1 MTWKWVNV
9 ICTLLSLFTSVVGN
23 TQDKIVNVE
32 ESMENCADFN
42 NTTYEKYR
50 NMKGVYVQY
59 LLLTRRNAD
68 CASLFT
74 QDCLNHTQNHT
85 VHFTSTLPT
94 KVIIHGYRVLGRKP
108 SWVSGLAQALL
119 EKEDA
124 NILVVDWL
132 LGASYAYNNVVDN
145 YKEVAV
151 QISILINQ
159 LSTSGVNLELFH
171 LIGISLGAHVAGFVG
186 TLFKGKLGRITGLD
200 PAGPMFKNADPFD
213 RLDPS
218 DAMFVEAIH
227 TDSDKFGISIP
238 VGHVD
243 FFVNGGLDQTGCV
256 QSSFTSIYGYVICDH
271 MRALHVYMSA
281 LNGFC
286 ALTGFPCSSYEAFL
300 AGQCTSCDGVF
311 NNICPQIGL
320 LKNSGITASPL
331 PIHGKVYLLTT
342 SEVPFCVHHIMIE
355 LKVSQLEKTAVVVLT
370 LVSMQDIK
378 TEQKLYLNKDKTI
391 YKKVIGYPE
400 PLCKIESIHLKNTG
414 ALLYR
419 QGNIHFEYVCVSTMP
434 KMRRTDTLCVENI
447 MISRRTPWSHDLIQV
462 C

>member
-1 MTWKWVNV
+1 MTWKCITI
-9 ICTLLSLFTSVVGN
+9 ICTLLSLCITSVVVS
-23 TQDKIVNVE
+23 DE
-32 ESMENCADFN
+32 EPRANCADFN
-42 NTTYEKYR
+42 NTSLQKYR
-50 NMKGVYVQY
+50 QTEGVHVQY

-74 QDCLNHTQNHT
+74 QDCLNHTQKHT
-85 VHFTSTLPT
+85 AHFNSTLPT
-94 KVIIHGYRVLGRKP
+94 KVIIHGYRALGRKP
-108 SWVSGLAQALL
+108 SWVKGLAQALL
-119 EKEDA
+119 EMEDA

-132 LGASYAYNNVVDN
+132 CGASYSYNQVVYN

-159 LSTSGVNLELFH
+159 LTTSGINLESFH

-186 TLFKGKLGRITGLD
+186 TLFAGKLGRITGLD
-200 PAGPMFKNADPFD
+200 PAGPMFKNADPSD

-227 TDSDKFGISIP
+227 TDSDYFGISIP

-256 QSSFTSIYGYVICDH
+256 RSSFTSIFIYFPVYGYVICDH
-271 MRALHVYMSA
+271 MRALYVYMSA
-281 LNGFC
+281 LKGSC
-286 ALTGFPCSSYEAFL
+286 ALTGFPCSSYEDFL
-300 AGQCTSCDGVF
+300 AGQCTSCDGPF

-320 LKNSGITASPL
+320 LKNSGITVSPL

-355 LKVSQLEKTAVVVLT
+355 LKVSPLIKSAVVQVT

-378 TEQKLYLNKDKTI
+378 TKQKFHLQTDKTV
-391 YKKVIGYPE
+391 YKNVVGHPE
-400 PLCKIESIHLKNTG
+400 HLCKIESIHLKNTG
-414 ALLYR
+414 TLLYR
-419 QGNIHFEYVCVSTMP
+419 QGNIHFEYICISKIP
-434 KMRRTDTLCVENI
+434 KMRRMDTLCVENI
-447 MISRRTPWSHDLIQV
+447 MIGRSTPWSHDFIQV

>member
-1 MTWKWVNV
+1 MTWISVNV
-9 ICTLLSLFTSVVGN
+9 FCALLSLFTPSVVVS
-23 TQDKIVNVE
+23 DE
-32 ESMENCADFN
+32 EATTNCADFN
-42 NTTYEKYR
+42 NKTCKKYR
-50 NMKGVYVQY
+50 EMKGVHVQY

-85 VHFTSTLPT
+85 VHFNSTLPT

-108 SWVSGLAQALL
+108 SWVSDLAQALL

-132 LGASYAYNNVVDN
+132 CGASYNYNKVVN
-145 YKEVAV
+145 NCKEVAV
-151 QISILINQ
+151 QIAILINQ
-159 LSTSGVNLELFH
+159 LTTSGVNLELFH
-171 LIGISLGAHVAGFVG
+171 LIGISVGAHVAGFVG
-186 TLFKGKLGRITGLD
+186 TLFSGKLGRITGLD

-227 TDSDKFGISIP
+227 TDSDNFGISIP

-256 QSSFTSIYGYVICDH
+256 QSSFSSMYGYVICDH

-281 LNGFC
+281 LNSSC
-286 ALTGFPCSSYEAFL
+286 ALTGFPCSSYEDFL
-300 AGQCTSCDGVF
+300 AGQCTSCDGPF
-311 NNICPQIGL
+311 KNICPQIGL

-331 PIHGKVYLLTT
+331 PVHGKVYLLTT
-342 SEVPFCVHHIMIE
+342 SEVPFCVHHTMIE
-355 LKVSQLEKTAVVVLT
+355 LKVSPLAKSAVVQLT

-378 TEQKLYLNKDKTI
+378 TEQKLYLKTDQTS
-391 YKKVIGYPE
+391 YKKVVGLPE
-400 PLCKIESIHLKNTG
+400 HLCKIESIHLKNTG

-419 QGNIHFEYVCVSTMP
+419 QGNIHFKYICVSRIP
-434 KMRRTDTLCVENI
+434 KMRRTDTLCVEDITIGRNA
-447 MISRRTPWSHDLIQV
+447 PWSHDFIQV